1 MRNHISHRPHGTGEN
16 LKLSS
21 LFMIEVRYEH
31 GVYLPKQDLWLDP
44 WDAKRFA
51 FISHAHSDHIAPHQE
66 IIISEPTARLLQS
79 RLPGHRIEHV
89 LPFGG
94 ERSVRGV
101 DVTLLPAGHIFGSA
115 QCFLSLGDETL
126 LYTGDFKLRPG
137 KSAEQAQ
144 WRHAETL
151 IMETTFGLPRYRFPP
166 TEQVI
171 DQMISFCRETIDGGN
186 VAVLLGYSLGKA
198 QEILCSLDGAGLTP
212 MLHGSVY
219 RMTRMYEQFGQ
230 SFCKYVRYNPND
242 VAGKVLICP
251 PSANR
256 SHMLERIPHKR
267 VAMMSGWAVDPN
279 AVYRYQVDAA
289 FPLSDHADYDDLIR
303 YVELVQPRR
312 VLTLHGFAAAFA
324 RDLRARGVTAWA
336 LNDENQMELHL
347 PAASSTQPVRPSG
360 SASRIAESTEGL
372 FSQDASGTPSEFLTF
387 ANVGEAIAAT
397 PAKLGKIR
405 LLEDYL
411 RGLTSEQLPIAA
423 LYFTGRAFA
432 QSDLPT
438 LQVGWAVIFRALQ
451 AATSIDDAEL
461 HRIAGAHGDA
471 GKSAFEVLDGRTAPQ
486 PFSLRQSRELF
497 EHLHLARGLGAKAK
511 LLQNRF
517 SSLSGRE
524 GQYVVKILTGDLRIG
539 LREGLVEEAIAKA
552 FDVALDQVR
561 GANML
566 LGDIGQT
573 AALADRKELQRAEL
587 SIFRPSKSMLAT
599 PQPSAEA
606 VWQRFVAADADRNP
620 SSSTV
625 TPVYLEDKFDGI
637 RAQLHRSAE
646 RVEIFSRDLRRITGQ
661 FPELADQAR
670 NLDEELIIDGEIIA
684 FQEGRRLTF
693 FDLQRR
699 LGRKSDGEDLF
710 ARAAAD
716 VPVAFVVFDLL
727 WLNGQSLLR
736 IPLRERRRHL
746 GKVRLPS
753 QFQIAKLTLA
763 HSAAEIEQT
772 FQQARRRLNE
782 GLMIKDPK
790 SFYLPG
796 TRGMFWFK
804 LKKELATLDV
814 VVVAAELGHG
824 KRNNVLSDYTFAV
837 RDEAT
842 GDLLTIGQA
851 YSGLTD
857 VEIAELTEHF
867 KQNTIVDHGRYRE
880 VKPDI
885 VLEVAFNSIQTS
897 TRHASG
903 LALRFPRI
911 KAIRRDKTADSI
923 DTLEYARK
931 LAAQDANSLAEPLGA
946 ARGRCPT
953 YDGARRDRRNTRGRG
968 P

>member
-1 MRNHISHRPHGTGEN
+1 
-16 LKLSS
+16 
-21 LFMIEVRYEH
+21 MIEVRYER
-31 GVYLPKQDLWLDP
+31 GVYLPEQDLWLDP
-44 WDAKRFA
+44 WDAKRLA
-51 FISHAHSDHIAPHQE
+51 FISHAHSDHIAPHEE
-66 IIISEPTARLLQS
+66 IIVSGPTARLLKS
-79 RLPGHRIEHV
+79 RLPGYRTEHV

-94 ERSVRGV
+94 ERTVHGV

-144 WRHAETL
+144 WRQAHTL
-151 IMETTFGLPRYRFPP
+151 IMEATFGLPRYRFPP

-171 DQMISFCRETIDGGN
+171 DQMISFCRETIDAGK

-219 RMTRMYEQFGQ
+219 QMTRIYEQFGQ
-230 SFCKYVRYNPND
+230 SFCKYVRYNPKD

-256 SHMLERIPHKR
+256 SRMLERIPGKR
-267 VAMMSGWAVDPN
+267 VAMVSGWAVDPT
-279 AVYRYQVDAA
+279 AIYRYQVDAA
-289 FPLSDHADYDDLIR
+289 FPLSDHADYDDLVR
-303 YVELVQPRR
+303 YVELVQPQR

-324 RDLRARGVTAWA
+324 RDLRARGVEAWA
-336 LNDENQMELHL
+336 LSEENQMELHL
-347 PAASSTQPVRPSG
+347 PAAGNTRPVRPSAR
-360 SASRIAESTEGL
+360 ASRTAESTKDPVP
-372 FSQDASGTPSEFLTF
+372 QNASSMESEFLTF

-397 PAKLGKIR
+397 PAKLEKIR
-405 LLEDYL
+405 LLADYL

-432 QSDLPT
+432 QSDLRT
-438 LQVGWAVIFRALQ
+438 LQVGWAVILRALK

-461 HRIAGAHGDA
+461 HRIASAHGDA
-471 GKSAFEVLDGRTAPQ
+471 GKSAFEVLNGRTAPQ
-486 PFSLRQSRELF
+486 PFSIRESRELF
-497 EHLHLARGLGAKAK
+497 ENLHLTRGPGAKAK

-517 SSLSGRE
+517 STLTARE
-524 GQYVVKILTGDLRIG
+524 GQYVAKILTGDLRIG

-552 FDVALDQVR
+552 FDVPLDQVR
-561 GANML
+561 GVNML
-566 LGDIGQT
+566 LGDVGQT
-573 AALADRKELQRAEL
+573 AALVARKELHRAKL
-587 SIFRPSKSMLAT
+587 SIFRPIKCMLAT
-599 PQPSAEA
+599 PQPSAQA
-606 VWQRFVAADADRNP
+606 VWERFVEAADAERKP
-620 SSSTV
+620 ASSTR
-625 TPVYLEDKFDGI
+625 TTVYLEDKFDGI

-670 NLDEELIIDGEIIA
+670 NLQEELIIDGEIIA
-684 FQEGRRLTF
+684 FEEGRTFTF

-727 WLNGQSLLR
+727 WLNGQSLLTV
-736 IPLRERRRHL
+736 PLRERRRHL
-746 GKVRLPS
+746 GKLRLPS
-753 QFQIAKLTLA
+753 QFQIARLTSVR
-763 HSAAEIEQT
+763 SAAEIEQT

-782 GLMIKDPK
+782 GLMIKDPE

-842 GDLLTIGQA
+842 GDLLPIGKA

-857 VEIAELTEHF
+857 AEIVELTEHF
-867 KQNTIVDHGRYRE
+867 KQNTIADLGRYLK
-880 VKPDI
+880 VKPDV
-885 VLEVAFNSIQTS
+885 VLEVAFNSIQPS

-911 KAIRRDKTADSI
+911 KAIRRDKNVDSI
-923 DTLEYARK
+923 DTLQYARDI
-931 LAAQDANSLAEPLGA
+931 AGQTANAPADEK
-946 ARGRCPT
+946 AR
-953 YDGARRDRRNTRGRG
+953 N
-968 P
+968 